1 MVDAGEEMPHVAF
14 QHPAV
19 RAVAL
24 TAVIVHH
31 VGFQAHQAVV
41 CAFAGLAGVAVPDKA
56 LCQGTI
62 QDVIDQSVQH
72 HLVHKCGGVYHA
84 ALRLVDGKDLKLTW
98 HIAYLLPDAPVWLPH
113 IADSQLTGELFRA
126 SQCMGFIL
134 DCFALAA
141 FSLPGFEVGFVKHL
155 KAAQFFVCQN
165 DPPLVRVTVV
175 GCIRQGWP
183 TSAGCIYHLPASA
196 SDRMRFPLMGAL
208 LSAYAY
214 SSHGSIRAGRT
225 P

>member
-1 MVDAGEEMPHVAF
+1 MPHVAF

-31 VGFQAHQAVV
+31 VGFQAHQAIISPL
-41 CAFAGLAGVAVPDKA
+41 AFLAGVAVPDEA
-56 LCQGTI
+56 LCK
-62 QDVIDQSVQH
+62 DVVQNIIHQRVQNHFIDKSGCMYH
-72 HLVHKCGGVYHA
+72 PFLWFVYCEN
-84 ALRLVDGKDLKLTW
+84 LKLTW
-98 HIAYLLPDAPVWLPH
+98 HIAYLLPDVAARLAH
-113 IADSQLTGELFRA
+113 ITHSQLAGQLFRA
-126 SQCMGFIL
+126 GQRLRLVL
-134 DCFALAA
+134 DCFAFTSL
-141 FSLPGFEVGFVKHL
+141 SLPGFKVGFVKHL

-165 DPPLVRVTVV
+165 YPPLVRVAVV

-183 TSAGCIYHLPASA
+183 TSAGYIYHLPASA

>member
-1 MVDAGEEMPHVAF
+1 MPHVAF

-41 CAFAGLAGVAVPDKA
+41 CAFSGLAGVAVPDKA
-56 LCQGTI
+56 LCQGII

-72 HLVHKCGGVYHA
+72 HLVHKCGCMYHPFLWFVYCEN
-84 ALRLVDGKDLKLTW
+84 LKLTW

-126 SQCMGFIL
+126 GQRLRLVL
-134 DCFALAA
+134 DCFAFTAL
-141 FSLPGFEVGFVKHL
+141 SLPGFKVGFVKYL

>member
-1 MVDAGEEMPHVAF
+1 MPHIAF

-31 VGFQAHQAVV
+31 VCFQAHQAVV
-41 CAFAGLAGVAVPDKA
+41 CAFAGLACVAVPDKA
-56 LCQGTI
+56 LCQSII
-62 QDVIDQSVQH
+62 QDVIDQRVQH

-84 ALRLVDGKDLKLTW
+84 ALRLIDGKDLKLAR
-98 HIAYLLPDAPVWLPH
+98 HIAYLLPDVAARLAYITH
-113 IADSQLTGELFRA
+113 SQLAGQLFRA
-126 SQCMGFIL
+126 GQRLRLVL
-134 DCFALAA
+134 DCFAFTAL
-141 FSLPGFEVGFVKHL
+141 SLPGFKVGFVKHL